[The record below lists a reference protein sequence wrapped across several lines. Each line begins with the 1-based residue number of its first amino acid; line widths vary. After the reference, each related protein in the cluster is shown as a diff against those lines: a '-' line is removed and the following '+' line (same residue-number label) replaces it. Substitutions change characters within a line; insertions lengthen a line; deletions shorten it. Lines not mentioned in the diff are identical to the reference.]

1 VGLGFKKTEGG
12 GGGGLIR
19 RLVENT
25 EGKDKKG
32 KDKNDFAEDMIN
44 L

>member
-1 VGLGFKKTEGG
+1 VEEVEDQR
-12 GGGGLIR
+12 LIR

-32 KDKNDFAEDMIN
+32 KDTNDFAEDMIN
-44 L
+44 F